1 MKKVYKFS
9 ASWCKPCK
17 NLTAGLALKGITL
30 PEYDIDNPDN
40 NALMERFNI
49 RSVPTVVVESGDSYQ
64 VYVGGSI
71 TPQLLAAIA

>member
-30 PEYDIDNPDN
+30 PEYDIDKPDN
-40 NALMERFNI
+40 KVLLERFGI
-49 RSVPTVVVESGDSYQ
+49 RSVPTIIVEGDAGYLT
-64 VYVGGSI
+64 YVGSNI
-71 TPQLLAAIA
+71 TPQLLTAIK